1 MPRLTPSRLFLTAL
15 MGLHLLL
22 LLSQVPLWVGGAGLI
37 LLLASLFE
45 ERFPARVHWG
55 SRSIKKETMIDVV
68 SGLLAAGIFAT
79 LQQIFGIETSA
90 ALVFVLLP
98 LEMNRLRVRRSQWA
112 FLFLWI
118 LALAL
123 ALLEHQGLLATVLL
137 IFDVAFIF
145 AWMSV
150 FEKNSLSISWS
161 GFRSAFLFVAMS
173 FPIWILIFLVFPR
186 FTVELWG
193 TQGSQGELG
202 FSDKIEPGHLER
214 VVANNQ
220 VALRIRFPGSKPES
234 NFSYFRGSVLEEGE
248 GLNWQTRLKRR
259 ESPAEFDGIGVEQ
272 QIWSSEINGR
282 TLIALDHPRHVET
295 PLKSHE
301 SFDSDVFKLRAEP
314 RGPHQFTAWSRT
326 ELASEELD
334 SETRAKLTFI
344 SPPLREQLEALAK
357 KQPALAQNSG
367 NASQQAERLRD
378 FFKSQKFRYSL
389 SPPTLSTGGVAE
401 FLEQTKV
408 GFCEHFAAST
418 ATLLRW
424 QGVPARVVVGF
435 LGGRQ
440 DPFSSDLIVM
450 TREAHAWV
458 EAYDD
463 ASKTWRRLDP
473 TLWIEPLRLE
483 YGADLF
489 WLPENLRE
497 QLWASGASLLPWWP
511 QFQERVSLA
520 WDASVGRG
528 ERFVLTYQ
536 ADWVRE
542 SAEKVGV
549 QEWAQ
554 PLALI
559 FLLFVGGVMAT
570 LLPRARNLWD
580 REDPW
585 LKLWRRFGRK
595 VGTPFG
601 HSYGELA
608 QWQQARL
615 LLTKSRQ
622 DAGDLFVAEF
632 ILARYNSDLS
642 VLDAERRTRLEKILR
657 DIPSETT

>member
-1 MPRLTPSRLFLTAL
+1 

-22 LLSQVPLWVGGAGLI
+22 LLSQVPLWIGFAGLI

-45 ERFPARVHWG
+45 DRVPARLSWG
-55 SRSIKKETMIDVV
+55 SRSIKKETMIDVT

-79 LQQIFGIETSA
+79 LQQVFSIETSA

-98 LEMNRLRVRRSQWA
+98 LEMNRLRLRRSQWA

-123 ALLEHQGLLATVLL
+123 VLLEHQGLLATVLL
-137 IFDVAFIF
+137 IFDVALIF
-145 AWMSV
+145 SWMSV
-150 FEKNSLSISWS
+150 FEKNSLNISWS
-161 GFRSAFLFVAMS
+161 GFRSALFFVAMS

-193 TQGSQGELG
+193 TQGGQGELG
-202 FSDKIEPGHLER
+202 FSEKIEPGHLER
-214 VVANNQ
+214 IVANNQ
-220 VALRIRFPGSKPES
+220 IALRLRFPGAKPES
-234 NFSYFRGSVLEEGE
+234 RFSYFRGSVLESGE
-248 GLNWQTRLKRR
+248 GLNWQTRLVR
-259 ESPAEFDGIGVEQ
+259 PAANKAEPQVPGLEQ

-282 TLIALDHPRHVET
+282 TLIALDHPVRAET
-295 PLKSHE
+295 PSMSHE
-301 SFDSDVFKLRAEP
+301 SFESDVFKLRAEP
-314 RGPHQFTAWSRT
+314 RGPHQFKAWSRT
-326 ELASEELD
+326 DLAIEELTAEAR
-334 SETRAKLTFI
+334 SKLTFI
-344 SPPLREQLEALAK
+344 SPALREQLEALAK
-357 KQPALAQNSG
+357 RLPELAPQSG
-367 NASQQAERLRD
+367 NASQKAERLRE

-389 SPPTLSTGGVAE
+389 SPPILSTGGVIE

-440 DPFSSDLIVM
+440 DPFSADLVVM

-463 ASKTWRRLDP
+463 VSKTWRRLDP

-536 ADWVRE
+536 ADWIRE

-559 FLLFVGGVMAT
+559 FVLVVGGIMAS
-570 LLPRARNLWD
+570 LLPRARSFFL

-595 VGTPFG
+595 IGAPFT
-601 HSYGELA
+601 HSYGEMA
-608 QWQQARL
+608 QWQEARTSL
-615 LLTKSRQ
+615 PKSRQ
-622 DAGDLFVAEF
+622 EAGDLFVAEF
-632 ILARYNSDLS
+632 MLARYNNDFS
-642 VLDAERRTRLEKILR
+642 VLDSETSKRLEKILR
-657 DIPSETT
+657 DIRSETT